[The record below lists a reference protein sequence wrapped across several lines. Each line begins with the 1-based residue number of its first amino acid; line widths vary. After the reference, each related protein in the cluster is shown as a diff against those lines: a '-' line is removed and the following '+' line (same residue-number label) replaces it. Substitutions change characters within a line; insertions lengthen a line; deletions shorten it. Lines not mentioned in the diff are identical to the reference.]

1 MALPQTDL
9 DIGLSEDMEF
19 IEERDLPT
27 KTFLLDFEKGECT
40 QTVEGELAMEQAVR
54 LALATVRYAHLI
66 YSDEYGFE
74 NMIGYNKSLVEADL
88 PRRIR
93 EALQQDD
100 RVVSVDSVRLEFD
113 KDNVTAEVKCTTIYG
128 ESNLLIA
135 EILQG

>member
-27 KTFLLDFEKGECT
+27 KTFLLDFEKGICT
-40 QTVEGELAMEQAVR
+40 RTVEGEPAMEQAVR

-66 YSDEYGFE
+66 YSGEYGFE
-74 NMIGYNKSLVEADL
+74 NMIGYNRSLVEADL

-100 RVVSVDSVRLEFD
+100 RVVSVDSIRLEFV

-135 EILQG
+135 EILQS